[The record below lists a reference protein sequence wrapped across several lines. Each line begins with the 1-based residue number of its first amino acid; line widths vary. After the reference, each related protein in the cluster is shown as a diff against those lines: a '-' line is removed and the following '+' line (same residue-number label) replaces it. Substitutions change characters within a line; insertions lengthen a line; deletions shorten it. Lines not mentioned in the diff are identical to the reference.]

1 MPLSKSQKG
10 HLRALGHHLKPVV
23 WVGQHGLRDSVL
35 AEIDQALDA
44 LDAARELDPRDPT
57 PLLYQGIILRDL
69 NRPTEAVRSFHRAI
83 VLNDNRAVYRSR
95 FLLDGDLAGLLFV
108 GGALLLEQP

>member
-1 MPLSKSQKG
+1 MTLSKSQKG

-44 LDAARELDPRDPT
+44 HELIKVKLAAARESR
-57 PLLYQGIILRDL
+57 RDL
-69 NRPTEAVRSFHRAI
+69 AVQICAQTGAEPVHSIGQVI
-83 VLNDNRAVYRSR
+83 VLFRRNQQRPRI
-95 FLLDGDLAGLLFV
+95 
-108 GGALLLEQP
+108 ALPSD